1 VKGGVASQAA
11 RGRRFV
17 NFVNGR
23 LGGGGGVHGVE
34 DRLEGSTLGELG
46 E

>member
-1 VKGGVASQAA
+1 VKGGVATQAA
-11 RGRRFV
+11 RGRR
-17 NFVNGR
+17 FVNGR